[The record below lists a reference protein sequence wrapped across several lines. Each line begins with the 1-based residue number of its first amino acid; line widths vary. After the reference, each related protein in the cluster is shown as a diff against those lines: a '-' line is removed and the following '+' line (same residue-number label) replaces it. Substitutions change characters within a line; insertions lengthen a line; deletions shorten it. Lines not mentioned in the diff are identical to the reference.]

1 MDFVAIDF
9 ETANSKRASVCAVGL
24 VDVRGGRIVEE
35 YYTLVNPHDDFDYF
49 CIAVHGITPDQ
60 VENSPSFADIWPEL
74 RRRIEGRV
82 LVAHNA
88 SFDMSVLRRS
98 AEDHNLDMPHIQYMC
113 SCLLA
118 RKIWPEMPNHK
129 LNTVARELGLGAFKH
144 HDAIEDARTAAYIF
158 LRCSQTA
165 EASDCGGLADRY
177 GYRIGQILQSGEHV
191 TFASAKP
198 KGGRGPR
205 GRAARGAGAEAD
217 GGAAAAGA
225 FEEAGG
231 PAAAVGPLA
240 AGGGAA
246 AGSPSGAGGSIAAAR
261 AKAPPAPNAD
271 ADRGNPLYGKR
282 IVFAGRL
289 SGLKKAEA
297 QRLAAG
303 LGALCG
309 ESVEWKTD
317 YLVVGRR
324 DYERHAAGEAVSGKT
339 QSAARL
345 AAAGSRVRILSE
357 DEFAVRLQEAAA
369 SREAEVKHDG

>member
-24 VDVRGGRIVEE
+24 VDVRGGRIVDE
-35 YYTLVNPHDDFDYF
+35 YYTLVNPHDEFDYF

-60 VENSPSFADIWPEL
+60 VGNSPSFPDIWPEL

-98 AEDHNLDMPHIQYMC
+98 AEDHHLDMPYIQYMC

-129 LNTVARELGLGAFKH
+129 LNTVARELGLSAFKH
-144 HDAIEDARTAAYIF
+144 HDAIEDARTAAHIF

-177 GYRIGQILQSGEHV
+177 GYRIGQILEGGEHV
-191 TFASAKP
+191 TFSSSQPKS

-205 GRAARGAGAEAD
+205 SRAGRGAGARIGGMAKAADAQEA
-217 GGAAAAGA
+217 GGRAAAAS
-225 FEEAGG
+225 EPEAGSR
-231 PAAAVGPLA
+231 VV
-240 AGGGAA
+240 
-246 AGSPSGAGGSIAAAR
+246 
-261 AKAPPAPNAD
+261 
-271 ADRGNPLYGKR
+271 ADRANPLYGKR
-282 IVFAGRL
+282 IVFGGRL
-289 SGLKKAEA
+289 SGLKKADA
-297 QRLAAG
+297 QRLAAE
-303 LGALCG
+303 LGAVCS
-309 ESVEWKTD
+309 ESVEWQTD
-317 YLVVGRR
+317 YLVLGRR

-357 DEFAVRLQEAAA
+357 DEFVVRLKEAAVPSQA
-369 SREAEVKHDG
+369 AAPGAEAKQDG